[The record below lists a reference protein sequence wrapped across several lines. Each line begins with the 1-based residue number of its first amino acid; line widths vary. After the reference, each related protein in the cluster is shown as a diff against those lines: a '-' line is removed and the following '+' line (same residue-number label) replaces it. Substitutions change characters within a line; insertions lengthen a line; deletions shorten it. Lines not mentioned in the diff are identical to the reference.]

1 VRIPTRDN
9 HKIPGDQ
16 FDCLSNAR
24 DLDPALAIGNDVER
38 SSVVGYAKAPW
49 RAEFWAKVQS
59 TPKMNRLK
67 EISEQFLPPV

>member
-9 HKIPGDQ
+9 HKIPADQ
-16 FDCLSNAR
+16 FDCLSNTR
-24 DLDPALAIGNDVER
+24 DLDPALAIGNDVEC
-38 SSVVGYAKAPW
+38 SSVVGQAKTPW

-59 TPKMNRLK
+59 TPKTNRLK